1 MMEKTRV
8 PNWYVVNGGMLEEVE
23 QFCYLEDVLDCKA
36 GVERAVRAQTWAVTS
51 RLIDVLHRCDH
62 RMLRY
67 MSEVRW

>member
-36 GVERAVRAQTWAVTS
+36 GVERAVRAKVNSCMEKIARNNQFTGEPQ
-51 RLIDVLHRCDH
+51 HRTED
-62 RMLRY
+62 
-67 MSEVRW
+67 